1 MVEGGKPVSSA
12 TVTETYRIGEAAE
25 LLGVRVETLR
35 RWELDGKLKVRRTPG
50 GQRLVPA
57 REVARLLAERRRRQP
72 IASASQ
78 RNRFAGVITQV
89 KKDTLATTVE
99 IQAGPNRILAFIT
112 REAADEMRLKP
123 GMQAV
128 AAVKATNVTIELPG

>member
-1 MVEGGKPVSSA
+1 VA
-12 TVTETYRIGEAAE
+12 ETYRIGEAAE

-35 RWELDGKLKVRRTPG
+35 RWELDGKLKVRRTSG
-50 GQRLVPA
+50 GQRLVLA
-57 REVARLLAERRRRQP
+57 TEVARLLAQRRGQRP

-78 RNRFAGVITQV
+78 RNRFAGIITDV
-89 KKDTLATTVE
+89 KKDTLAATVE

>member
-1 MVEGGKPVSSA
+1 M
-12 TVTETYRIGEAAE
+12 GEAAE

-35 RWELDGKLKVRRTPG
+35 RWELDGKLEVRRTPG

-57 REVARLLAERRRRQP
+57 TEVARLLTERRGRRP

-78 RNRFAGVITQV
+78 RNRFAGIITEV
-89 KKDTLATTVE
+89 KKDALAATVE

-123 GMQAV
+123 GIQAV

>member
-1 MVEGGKPVSSA
+1 
-12 TVTETYRIGEAAE
+12 
-25 LLGVRVETLR
+25 
-35 RWELDGKLKVRRTPG
+35 
-50 GQRLVPA
+50 
-57 REVARLLAERRRRQP
+57 
-72 IASASQ
+72 
-78 RNRFAGVITQV
+78 V
-89 KKDTLATTVE
+89 KKDTLAATVE